1 MSESGARSVLG
12 AAVRKDVQI
21 LLRDRSALTS
31 LFLLPIVFM
40 GVFGSMFSGREGG
53 GEQRAVAV
61 LRAGDNP
68 RAAAAVDAIAGS
80 GLFRVR
86 EETDRATLERLVA
99 DEAVAAGVVFPSA
112 FDPVAGVPAELV
124 IDLGASPAVRG
135 PIEGAL
141 AGLIGRSMF
150 GAAAPSVLVAKSP
163 PGISRPLAGAT
174 AFQLYVPGNAV
185 LFGFFLALTVG
196 ISFIEERRSG
206 TFRRLLAA
214 PVRRT
219 SILMAKLVPFYL
231 IGLVQ
236 MAFLFGLGAAAFG
249 MRVGGS
255 LVALV
260 CLTAVVV
267 FAAVA
272 LGLLIASFSGTER
285 QVGAIG
291 SVCLLVMGLLG
302 GGMVPRPIMPPTMQA
317 VGLFTPHAW
326 ALEGYYDILVRE
338 GTGIGDVLP
347 EILVVAGFGL
357 GFALVGALRFRF
369 ER

>member
-1 MSESGARSVLG
+1 VIG
-12 AAVRKDVQI
+12 AAVRKEVHI

-40 GVFGSMFSGREGG
+40 GVFGSIFSSSDG
-53 GEQRAVAV
+53 GEEPRVIAVQGA
-61 LRAGDNP
+61 RQTARG
-68 RAAAAVDAIAGS
+68 AAALDAIADS

-86 EETDRATLERLVA
+86 EESGRERVEQLVA
-99 DEAVAAGVVFPSA
+99 SEEVAAGLIFPA
-112 FDPVAGVPAELV
+112 DFDPLASVPAQLV
-124 IDLGASPAVRG
+124 IDLGASPRVRG
-135 PIEGAL
+135 PLEGAL
-141 AGLIGRSMF
+141 AGLIGRSLF
-150 GAAAPSVLVAKSP
+150 GDAAPRVLEARSP
-163 PGISRPLAGAT
+163 PGVRSALASAS
-174 AFQLYVPGNAV
+174 AFQLFVPGNAV

-214 PVRRT
+214 PVRRQT
-219 SILMAKLVPFYL
+219 LLLAKLVPYYF
-231 IGLVQ
+231 IGLCQ
-236 MAFLFGLGAAAFG
+236 MTFLFGLGALAFG
-249 MRVGGS
+249 MVVGGS
-255 LVALV
+255 VLALAV
-260 CLTAVVV
+260 MTAVVV
-267 FAAVA
+267 FAAVS

-302 GGMVPRPIMPPTMQA
+302 GGMVPRPIMPQSMQT

-326 ALEGYYDILVRE
+326 ALEGYYDILVRQ

-347 EILVVAGFGL
+347 EILAVAGFGV
-357 GFALVGALRFRF
+357 GFALIGMLRFRF